1 MAEPLSD
8 SYRPDMSLKVEFGNS
23 LVVCYFRFDRERI
36 RDMRQPP
43 TSLSARLFRLAGRD
57 SSAMNTSEF
66 LMISAAIVPDRTAMV
81 FEGKRTTFEELQ
93 SRVNRLASA
102 LVAIGVSAGDRVA
115 VLQVNTDSVIET
127 YFAAAKLDAVFV
139 PLNFR
144 ARADEVAY
152 MVNDSGPKALLAG
165 ERYIDMVES
174 VSSQLESVERLIAM
188 DEPREGWLS
197 YADMIEETEE
207 EDLWPLSDDDDLSV
221 LMFTAGTTG
230 FPKGVM
236 LSHNSFSSYILSNV
250 SPADPEV
257 EESNILTVPLYHIAG
272 MQAMMSAIY
281 GGRSLIIQRQFEA
294 GEWMQLVENERAD
307 RAMVVPTMLKML
319 MDHQDFHNHDMSSLR
334 VITYGAAPM
343 PVEVIRRAI
352 VEFPNAQFIN
362 AFGQTETAATITM
375 LPPEDHVLKGS
386 PAEVER
392 KLKRL
397 ASIGKPLADVEV
409 RIVDEN
415 GADVTGGETGEIV
428 ARGDRLMKGYWGQES
443 ATAETIRGGWL
454 FTGDLGYMDED
465 GYIFL
470 AGRAKDFIKRG
481 GEMISPEEVEQVL
494 HSHPDIDEAAIIGVP
509 DLDWGERVRALVVA
523 RPGRNV
529 DESDVIEFCRQR
541 MSSFKKPESV
551 VVLSEL
557 PRNPLGK
564 VLKRVLRED
573 HSYPVEAGG

>member
-1 MAEPLSD
+1 M
-8 SYRPDMSLKVEFGNS
+8 
-23 LVVCYFRFDRERI
+23 
-36 RDMRQPP
+36 
-43 TSLSARLFRLAGRD
+43 TSAWLFRLAGRD

-102 LVAIGVSAGDRVA
+102 LGALGVSAGDRIA

-152 MVNDSGPKALLAG
+152 MVNDSGPKALLVG
-165 ERYIDMVES
+165 GRYMDMVES
-174 VSSQLESVERLIAM
+174 ISPQLESVEHIVAM
-188 DEPREGWLS
+188 DEPKDGWLS
-197 YADMIEETEE
+197 YPDMIENSEE
-207 EDLWPLSDDDDLSV
+207 ADLWPLSDDDDLSV

-294 GEWMQLVENERAD
+294 REWMTLVETERAD

-319 MDHQDFHNHDMSSLR
+319 MDHEEFHKHDMSSLQ

-375 LPPEDHVLKGS
+375 LPPEDHVLNGS
-386 PAEVER
+386 PEEVER
-392 KLKRL
+392 KLRRL

-415 GADVTGGETGEIV
+415 GEDVPDRETGEIV

-443 ATAETIRGGWL
+443 ATAETIRNGWL

-470 AGRAKDFIKRG
+470 AGRARDFIKRG

-523 RPGRNV
+523 RPGREV

-541 MSSFKKPESV
+541 MASFKKPESV

-564 VLKRVLRED
+564 ILKRVLRDE
-573 HSYPVEAGG
+573 HSYPVEEGG

>member
-1 MAEPLSD
+1 
-8 SYRPDMSLKVEFGNS
+8 
-23 LVVCYFRFDRERI
+23 
-36 RDMRQPP
+36 MRQPP

-57 SSAMNTSEF
+57 RSAMNTSEF

-102 LVAIGVSAGDRVA
+102 LGATGVSAGDRIA

-165 ERYIDMVES
+165 ERYMDMVES
-174 VSSQLESVERLIAM
+174 ISSELESVEHLIAM
-188 DEPREGWLS
+188 DELREGWLS
-197 YADMIEETEE
+197 YSSMIEGTEE

-281 GGRSLIIQRQFEA
+281 GGRSLIIQRQFEPS
-294 GEWMQLVENERAD
+294 EWMRLVENERAD

-319 MDHQDFHNHDMSSLR
+319 MDHENFHKYDMSSLR

-375 LPPEDHVLKGS
+375 LPPEDHVLDGT
-386 PAEVER
+386 PDEVER

-415 GADVTGGETGEIV
+415 GADVSDSETGEIV

-443 ATAETIRGGWL
+443 ATAETIREGWL

-523 RPGRNV
+523 RPGCDV

-557 PRNPLGK
+557 PRNPMGK

-573 HSYPVEAGG
+573 HSYPVEASE

>member
-1 MAEPLSD
+1 MA
-8 SYRPDMSLKVEFGNS
+8 
-23 LVVCYFRFDRERI
+23 
-36 RDMRQPP
+36 
-43 TSLSARLFRLAGRD
+43 SAWLFRLAGRD

-102 LVAIGVSAGDRVA
+102 LGALGVSAGDRIA

-152 MVNDSGPKALLAG
+152 MVNDSGPKALLVG
-165 ERYIDMVES
+165 GRYMDMVES
-174 VSSQLESVERLIAM
+174 ISPQLESVEHIVAM
-188 DEPREGWLS
+188 DEPKDGWLS
-197 YADMIEETEE
+197 YSDMIENSEE
-207 EDLWPLSDDDDLSV
+207 ADLWPLSDDDDLSV

-294 GEWMQLVENERAD
+294 REWMTLVETERAD

-319 MDHQDFHNHDMSSLR
+319 MDHEDFHKHDMSSLQ

-375 LPPEDHVLKGS
+375 LPPEDHVLNGS
-386 PAEVER
+386 PEEVER
-392 KLKRL
+392 KLRRL

-415 GADVTGGETGEIV
+415 GEDVPGRETGEIV

-443 ATAETIRGGWL
+443 ATAETIRNGWL

-470 AGRAKDFIKRG
+470 AGRARDFIKRG

-523 RPGRNV
+523 RPGREV

-541 MSSFKKPESV
+541 MASFKKPESV

-564 VLKRVLRED
+564 VLKRVLRDE
-573 HSYPVEAGG
+573 HSYPVEEGG